1 MLREL
6 PLEALPAVEAASA
19 LAVGA
24 TWLLIPAV
32 EAASALAVAAS
43 GMPGSKVARVPT
55 GAIPPIAS
63 CSRGE

>member
-32 EAASALAVAAS
+32 EAASALAEAAS
-43 GMPGSKVARVPT
+43 GMPKGGAEEPT
-55 GAIPPIAS
+55 GD
-63 CSRGE
+63 E